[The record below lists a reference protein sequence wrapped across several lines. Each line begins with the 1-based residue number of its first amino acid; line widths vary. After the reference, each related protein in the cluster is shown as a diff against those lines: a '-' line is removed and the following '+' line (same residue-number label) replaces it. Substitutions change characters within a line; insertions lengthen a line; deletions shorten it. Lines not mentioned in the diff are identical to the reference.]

1 MKKSLVITG
10 ALLTSLVATSGFAP
24 GKASA
29 NAIDS
34 TKVAYAS
41 VEEKTTR
48 SVSRSTDSS
57 IRTHKVVKGE
67 TLSGIARKYKV
78 TLSNLRS
85 WNPKIT
91 NPNRIYIGQIINVSK
106 NHSNVS
112 SPITTTQSNTYKVKS
127 GDTLS
132 KIAKRYGTSVSAI
145 QKLNPSIKNINKI
158 RVGQVIKVNGTAS
171 ATSSDVKPTTSKPAS
186 NPTSNAQVSNSTKS
200 SQLISAAKKYLGKPY
215 KYGANGTSAFDCSSF
230 TQRAFKDIGIS
241 IPRSSVA
248 QSNIG
253 KKVSTSAMAVGD
265 LAFFDTD
272 FDGKINHV
280 GIYIGN
286 NEMIHC
292 GSSRGV
298 EITKISSSYWKQRI
312 VKAVR
317 VL

>member
-10 ALLTSLVATSGFAP
+10 TILTSLVATSGFTP
-24 GKASA
+24 GTASA
-29 NAIDS
+29 NTIDS

-41 VEEKTTR
+41 TEEIKTR
-48 SVSRSTDSS
+48 SISRSTDNSVK
-57 IRTHKVVKGE
+57 THKVAKGE

-106 NHSNVS
+106 IS
-112 SPITTTQSNTYKVKS
+112 SGASTSAVKPANTSTYKVKS

-132 KIAKRYGTSVSAI
+132 KIAKKHGTTVSAI

-158 RVGQVIKVNGTAS
+158 RVGQVIKIKGTAA
-171 ATSSDVKPTTSKPAS
+171 ATSTQAKPSTAKPATTTQAS
-186 NPTSNAQVSNSTKS
+186 NTDKASR
-200 SQLISAAKKYLGKPY
+200 LISAAKKYIGKPY

-248 QSNIG
+248 QSNTG
-253 KKVSTSAMAVGD
+253 KKVSTSALAKGD

-292 GSSRGV
+292 SSSNGV
-298 EITKISSSYWKQRI
+298 QVSKISSSYWKQRL